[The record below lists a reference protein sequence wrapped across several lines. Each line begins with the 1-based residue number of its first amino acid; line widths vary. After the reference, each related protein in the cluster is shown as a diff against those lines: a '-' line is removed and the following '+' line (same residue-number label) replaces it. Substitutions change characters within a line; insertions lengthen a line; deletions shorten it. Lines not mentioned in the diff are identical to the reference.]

1 MPETK
6 TLTGM
11 LQVRFGDFDAAPG
24 PEIEG
29 NATLKRMAGRG
40 VVRRFKPEPLPNA
53 LVETLCA
60 VALSSPSKSDLQGR
74 DILIVDDPAIRTR
87 INELLADQDWI
98 PKAPHFIIF
107 LGNNRRQRQVHD
119 WRGHAFAND
128 HLDAF
133 FNAAVDAGI
142 ALSAFVT
149 AAEAVGAGCCPVSVI
164 RNHATEVSQ
173 LLGLPDHV
181 FPVAGMGFGW
191 PDVAHNISARLP
203 LAVTIHRDR
212 FQDCTRE
219 AVAGYDKRRNG
230 IFPYRQ
236 QRNVAKFGTS
246 PDYGWSEEKAR
257 HYAVPERAD
266 FGAFVRAKGFKL
278 D

>member
-1 MPETK
+1 MTEPK
-6 TLTGM
+6 PLIDS
-11 LQVRFGDFDAAPG
+11 LQLRFGDFAATPA
-24 PEIEG
+24 PEIAG
-29 NATLKRMAGRG
+29 SAVLTRMASRG
-40 VVRRFKPEPLPNA
+40 VVRRFKPEPLPPA
-53 LVETLCA
+53 LIDTLCA

-74 DILIVDDPAIRTR
+74 DILIVEDAAIRSR
-87 INELLADQDWI
+87 INTLLADQDWI
-98 PKAPHFIIF
+98 AKAPHFIVF
-107 LGNNRRQRQVHD
+107 LGNNRRQRQLHA

-149 AAEAVGAGCCPVSVI
+149 AAEAVGLGCCPVSVI
-164 RNHATEVSQ
+164 RNHATEVSR
-173 LLGLPDHV
+173 LLDLPDHV

-191 PDVAHNISARLP
+191 PDVPANISARLP
-203 LAVTIHRDR
+203 LAATVHRDR
-212 FQDCTRE
+212 FQDCTRD
-219 AVAGYDKRRNG
+219 AVAGYDTRRNS

-246 PDYGWSEEKAR
+246 ADYGWSEEKAR
-257 HYAVPERAD
+257 HYAEPERAD

-278 D
+278 E